1 MKIAKVSRW
10 FQETGIAILV
20 ASVTITLGSNR
31 VLASEEVIF
40 TYGGAT
46 QSVPIEELQAFAETG
61 ETSSSVDFL
70 LSQANQNPFLMRWI
84 LKQEFSADTKLVS
97 DLLNTM
103 PGEYVL
109 SQTGNVV
116 GSKSQRANV
125 TALRGSLIRSAS
137 DNGLVSLIE
146 LLENYPTRQVYVNG
160 KILVKIRENLDRL
173 IEDTSKYIEIPTE
186 ILREQLNSQ

>member
-1 MKIAKVSRW
+1 MQIAKISRW
-10 FQETGIAILV
+10 FRETGIAILV

-46 QSVPIEELQAFAETG
+46 QSVPIEELQTFVETG
-61 ETSSSVDFL
+61 ETSSSIKFL
-70 LSQANQNPFLMRWI
+70 LSLSNRSPSLMRRI
-84 LKQEFSADTKLVS
+84 LKQKFPADTKLVS
-97 DLLNTM
+97 DLLNTA

-116 GSKSQRANV
+116 GAKSQRANV

-137 DNGLVSLIE
+137 DDGLVSLIE
-146 LLENYPTRQVYVNG
+146 LLEHYPTKQVYVNG
-160 KILVKIRENLDRL
+160 KILARVQNNINQFVE
-173 IEDTSKYIEIPTE
+173 ETEKYIKIPADL
-186 ILREQLNSQ
+186 LRELNSQ

>member
-1 MKIAKVSRW
+1 MLVAKISRW
-10 FQETGIAILV
+10 FRETGIAVLV
-20 ASVTITLGSNR
+20 AGATITLGSNR

-46 QSVPIEELQAFAETG
+46 QSVAIEELQTFVETG
-61 ETSSSVDFL
+61 ETSSSIKFL
-70 LSQANQNPFLMRWI
+70 LSLSNRSPSLMRWI
-84 LKQEFSADTKLVS
+84 LKQKFPADTKLVS
-97 DLLNTM
+97 DLLNTA

-137 DNGLVSLIE
+137 DDGLVSLIE
-146 LLENYPTRQVYVNG
+146 LLEHYPTKQVYVNG
-160 KILVKIRENLDRL
+160 KMLARVQNNINQFVE
-173 IEDTSKYIEIPTE
+173 ETEKYIKIPADL
-186 ILREQLNSQ
+186 LRELNLQ

>member
-1 MKIAKVSRW
+1 MQIAKISRW

-46 QSVPIEELQAFAETG
+46 QSVAIEELQTFVETG
-61 ETSSSVDFL
+61 ETSSSIEFL
-70 LSQANQNPFLMRWI
+70 LSLSNRSPSLMRWI
-84 LKQEFSADTKLVS
+84 LKQKFPADTKLVS
-97 DLLNTM
+97 DLLNTA

-137 DNGLVSLIE
+137 DDGLVSLIE
-146 LLENYPTRQVYVNG
+146 LLEHYPTKQVYVNG
-160 KILVKIRENLDRL
+160 KMLARVQNNINQFVE
-173 IEDTSKYIEIPTE
+173 ETEKYIKIPADL
-186 ILREQLNSQ
+186 LRELNSQ

>member
-1 MKIAKVSRW
+1 MQIAKISSW
-10 FQETGIAILV
+10 FRETGIAVLV

-46 QSVPIEELQAFAETG
+46 QSVPIEELQTFVETG
-61 ETSSSVDFL
+61 ETSSSIKFL
-70 LSQANQNPFLMRWI
+70 LSLSNRSPSLMRRI
-84 LKQEFSADTKLVS
+84 LKQKFPADTKLVS
-97 DLLNTM
+97 DLLNTA

-116 GSKSQRANV
+116 GAKSQRANV

-137 DNGLVSLIE
+137 DDGLVSLIE
-146 LLENYPTRQVYVNG
+146 LLEHYPTKQVYVNG
-160 KILVKIRENLDRL
+160 KILARVQNNINQFVE
-173 IEDTSKYIEIPTE
+173 ETEKYIKIPADL
-186 ILREQLNSQ
+186 LRELNSQ

>member
-1 MKIAKVSRW
+1 MQIAKISRW

-46 QSVPIEELQAFAETG
+46 QSVAIEELQTFVETG
-61 ETSSSVDFL
+61 ETSSSIKFL
-70 LSQANQNPFLMRWI
+70 LSLSNKSPSLMRRI
-84 LKQEFSADTKLVS
+84 LKQKFPADTKLVS
-97 DLLNTM
+97 DLLNTA

-137 DNGLVSLIE
+137 DDGLVSLIE
-146 LLENYPTRQVYVNG
+146 LLEHYPTKQVYVNG
-160 KILVKIRENLDRL
+160 KMLARIQNNINQFVE
-173 IEDTSKYIEIPTE
+173 ETEKYIKIPADL
-186 ILREQLNSQ
+186 LRELNSQ

>member
-1 MKIAKVSRW
+1 MQVTKIGKW
-10 FQETGIAILV
+10 FQNTGIAVLV
-20 ASVTITLGSNR
+20 AGMTISLSSKR
-31 VLASEEVIF
+31 ALASREVIF

-70 LSQANQNPFLMRWI
+70 LSHANQNPSAMRWI
-84 LKQEFSADTKLVS
+84 LKQEFPADTKLVS

-116 GSKSQRANV
+116 GSKSRRANV

-160 KILVKIRENLDRL
+160 KILVKVRDNIDRFV
-173 IEDTSKYIEIPTE
+173 EDTSRYIEIPTE
-186 ILREQLNSQ
+186 ILRERLNSQ

>member
-1 MKIAKVSRW
+1 MQIAKISRW
-10 FQETGIAILV
+10 FRETGIAILV

-46 QSVPIEELQAFAETG
+46 QSVAIEELQTFVETG
-61 ETSSSVDFL
+61 ETSSSIEFL
-70 LSQANQNPFLMRWI
+70 LSLSNRSPSLMRWI
-84 LKQEFSADTKLVS
+84 LKQKFPADTKLVS
-97 DLLNTM
+97 DLLNTA

-137 DNGLVSLIE
+137 DDGLVSLIE
-146 LLENYPTRQVYVNG
+146 LLEHYPTKQVYVNG
-160 KILVKIRENLDRL
+160 KMLARVQNNINQFVE
-173 IEDTSKYIEIPTE
+173 ETEKYIKIPADL
-186 ILREQLNSQ
+186 LRELNSQ